1 MGVRVNTGSGID
13 PGLVNKL
20 IELERQP
27 IKQLENRKKTVEED
41 RKGFRDFAQ
50 LVSTLGTS
58 LNSLRNPSDFR
69 KLKLESSNPELVEGT
84 VDNAALPGNYEIEI
98 RHLAKTQKLL
108 TEGFPDKDSTP
119 VGFGYMTIEL
129 DDGRTFDIDVDPD
142 ASTLQDVAKQINESN
157 AGCKAIILNT
167 KETLED
173 PEADSF
179 RLLVISEK
187 SGKAGRVYIDPDT
200 TYLEFKEQ
208 MSGRN
213 LEMLFEDVMVFDE
226 DNTVEGLIPGLVI
239 NAKRAEPGTKVTLKI
254 DFDAEQTFESINNFV
269 EAYNTV
275 SDFIDKQFQ
284 INPQTNKAGSLSKDS
299 TLKQLQRNLQ
309 SALQYQGNGK
319 FRTLS
324 QIGIT
329 SDPKSGTLKID
340 AAKVKQALAEDYDS
354 VAELFVQTERGAGFG
369 TRMSDAVRNAQ
380 NQQTGVLG
388 SKDREYKRTLESFD
402 DDIVRKER
410 AASQRAEGI
419 KRKFAAL
426 EGLINGM
433 NSQGQA
439 IAARLGVPA
448 GPMPGLS

>member
-1 MGVRVNTGSGID
+1 MS
-13 PGLVNKL
+13 
-20 IELERQP
+20 
-27 IKQLENRKKTVEED
+27 
-41 RKGFRDFAQ
+41 
-50 LVSTLGTS
+50 
-58 LNSLRNPSDFR
+58 
-69 KLKLESSNPELVEGT
+69 
-84 VDNAALPGNYEIEI
+84 
-98 RHLAKTQKLL
+98 
-108 TEGFPDKDSTP
+108 
-119 VGFGYMTIEL
+119 
-129 DDGRTFDIDVDPD
+129 
-142 ASTLQDVAKQINESN
+142 
-157 AGCKAIILNT
+157 AGCKAIVLNT
-167 KETLED
+167 KETLQD

-187 SGKAGRVYIDPDT
+187 SGKAGKVYIDPDT

-269 EAYNTV
+269 EAYNSV

-340 AAKVKQALAEDYDS
+340 AAKVKQALAEDYDG

-439 IAARLGVPA
+439 IAARLGVPS

>member
-13 PGLVNKL
+13 PQLVNKL
-20 IELERQP
+20 VELERQP
-27 IKQLENRKKTVEED
+27 IKKIETRKKDTEEE
-41 RKGFRDFAQ
+41 RKLFREFTQ
-50 LVSTLGTS
+50 LVSELGQT

-69 KLKLESSNPELVEGT
+69 KLKADSSNPDILEGT
-84 VDNAALPGNYEIEI
+84 VDNLAVPGSYELEV
-98 RHLAKTQKLL
+98 RHLAKSQKLL
-108 TEGFPDKDSTP
+108 TEAFPDKDETP

-129 DDGRTFDIDVDPD
+129 DDGRSFDIDIDPD
-142 ASTLQDVAKQINESN
+142 ASTLQDVAKQINEAN

-167 KETLED
+167 KENLEN
-173 PEADSF
+173 PEQDSF

-187 SGKAGRVYIDPDT
+187 SGKAGKVFIDPDT

-213 LEMLFEDVMVFDE
+213 LELFFEDVAVFDD
-226 DNTVEGLIPGLVI
+226 DNTVEGLLPGLVI

-254 DFDAEQTFESINNFV
+254 DFDVDATVESISNFV
-269 EAYNTV
+269 GAYNKVT
-275 SDFIDKQFQ
+275 DFIDKQFQ
-284 INPQTNKAGSLSKDS
+284 INPATNRAGTLSKDN

-319 FRTLS
+319 FRNLAE
-324 QIGIT
+324 IGIT
-329 SDPKSGTLKID
+329 SDPKTGSLKID
-340 AAKVKQALAEDYDS
+340 AAKVKKALSDDYQG

-369 TRMSDAVRNAQ
+369 MRMSDTVRNAQ
-380 NQQTGVLG
+380 NQQTGVIS
-388 SKDREYKRTLESFD
+388 SKEREYKRTLESFD
-402 DDIVRKER
+402 DDISRKER
-410 AASQRAEGI
+410 AAAQRAEGI

-439 IAARLGVPA
+439 IAARLGVQS

>member
-27 IKQLENRKKTVEED
+27 IKQLETRKKVVEDD
-41 RKGFRDFAQ
+41 RKSFREFTQ
-50 LVSTLGTS
+50 LVSTLGQS

-69 KLKLESSNPELVEGT
+69 KLKAESSNPDLLDGT
-84 VDNAALPGNYEIEI
+84 VDNSAVPGSYELEV

-108 TEGFPDKDSTP
+108 AEGFPDKDSTP

-129 DDGRTFDIDVDPD
+129 DDGNTFDVDIDPD
-142 ASTLQDVAKQINESN
+142 ASTLQDVARSINEAN
-157 AGCKAIILNT
+157 AGCKAVIINT
-167 KETLED
+167 KENLED
-173 PEADSF
+173 PDADSF

-187 SGKAGRVYIDPDT
+187 SGKAGKVFIDPDT

-208 MSGRN
+208 MTGRN
-213 LEMLFEDVMVFDE
+213 LEMLFEDVMVYDE

-254 DFDAEQTFESINNFV
+254 DFDVDQTLESISSFV
-269 EAYNTV
+269 DAYNKV
-275 SDFIDKQFQ
+275 SEFIDKQFQ
-284 INPQTNKAGSLSKDS
+284 IDPQTNRAGALSKDS

-319 FRTLS
+319 FRNLA
-324 QIGIT
+324 QLGIT
-329 SDPKSGTLKID
+329 SDPKSGALKID
-340 AAKVKQALAEDYDS
+340 ATKVKQALSEDYDS
-354 VAELFVQTERGAGFG
+354 VAELFVQTEKGAGFG
-369 TRMSDAVRNAQ
+369 TRMSDTVRNAQ

-388 SKDREYKRTLESFD
+388 SKEREYKRTLETFD

-439 IAARLGVPA
+439 LAARLGVQS

>member
-69 KLKLESSNPELVEGT
+69 KLKLESSNPDLVEGT

-142 ASTLQDVAKQINESN
+142 ASTLQDVAKQINEMS
-157 AGCKAIILNT
+157 AGCKAIVLNT
-167 KETLED
+167 KETLQD

-187 SGKAGRVYIDPDT
+187 SGKAGKVYIDPDT

-254 DFDAEQTFESINNFV
+254 DFDAEKTFESINNFV
-269 EAYNTV
+269 EAYNSV

-439 IAARLGVPA
+439 IAARLGVPS

>member
-69 KLKLESSNPELVEGT
+69 KLKLESSNPDLVEGT

-119 VGFGYMTIEL
+119 VGFGYMTIDL
-129 DDGRTFDIDVDPD
+129 VDGRTFDIDVDPD
-142 ASTLQDVAKQINESN
+142 ASTLQDVAKQINETN
-157 AGCKAIILNT
+157 AGCKAIVLNT
-167 KETLED
+167 KETLQD

-187 SGKAGRVYIDPDT
+187 SGKAGKVYIDPDT

-254 DFDAEQTFESINNFV
+254 DFDAEKTFESINNFV
-269 EAYNTV
+269 EAYNSV

-340 AAKVKQALAEDYDS
+340 AAKVKQALAEDYDG

-439 IAARLGVPA
+439 IAARLGVPS

>member
-27 IKQLENRKKTVEED
+27 IKQLETRKKVVEED
-41 RKGFRDFAQ
+41 RKSFREFTQ
-50 LVSTLGTS
+50 LVSTLGQS

-69 KLKLESSNPELVEGT
+69 KLKAESSNPDLLDGT
-84 VDNAALPGNYEIEI
+84 VDNSAVPGSYELEV

-108 TEGFPDKDSTP
+108 AEGFPDKDSTP

-129 DDGRTFDIDVDPD
+129 DDGNTFDVDIDPD
-142 ASTLQDVAKQINESN
+142 ASTLQDVARSINEAN
-157 AGCKAIILNT
+157 AGCKAVIINT
-167 KETLED
+167 KENLED
-173 PEADSF
+173 PDADSF

-187 SGKAGRVYIDPDT
+187 SGKAGKVFIDPDT

-208 MSGRN
+208 MTGRN
-213 LEMLFEDVMVFDE
+213 LEMLFEDVMVYDE

-239 NAKRAEPGTKVTLKI
+239 NAKRSEPGTKVTLKI
-254 DFDAEQTFESINNFV
+254 DFDVDQTLESITNFV
-269 EAYNTV
+269 DAYNKVTE
-275 SDFIDKQFQ
+275 FIDKQFQ
-284 INPQTNKAGSLSKDS
+284 IDPQTNRAGALSKDS

-309 SALQYQGNGK
+309 SSIQYQGNGK
-319 FRTLS
+319 FRNLA
-324 QIGIT
+324 QLGIT
-329 SDPKSGTLKID
+329 SDPKSGALKID
-340 AAKVKQALAEDYDS
+340 ATKVKQALSEDYES
-354 VAELFVQTERGAGFG
+354 VAELFVQTEKGAGFG
-369 TRMSDAVRNAQ
+369 TRMSDTVRNAQ

-388 SKDREYKRTLESFD
+388 SKEREYKRTLETFD
-402 DDIVRKER
+402 DDIIRKER

-439 IAARLGVPA
+439 LAARLGVQS

>member
-69 KLKLESSNPELVEGT
+69 KLKLESSNPDLVEGT

-142 ASTLQDVAKQINESN
+142 ASTLQDVAKQINEMS
-157 AGCKAIILNT
+157 AGCKAIVLNT
-167 KETLED
+167 KETLQD

-187 SGKAGRVYIDPDT
+187 SGKAGKVYIDPDT

-269 EAYNTV
+269 EAYNSV

-340 AAKVKQALAEDYDS
+340 AAKVKQALAEDYDG

-439 IAARLGVPA
+439 IAARLGVPS

>member
-27 IKQLENRKKTVEED
+27 IKQIETRKKVVEDD
-41 RKGFRDFAQ
+41 RKSFREFTQ
-50 LVSTLGTS
+50 LVSTLGQT

-69 KLKLESSNPELVEGT
+69 KLKAESSNPDLLDGT
-84 VDNAALPGNYEIEI
+84 VDNSAVPGSYELEV

-108 TEGFPDKDSTP
+108 AEGFPDKDSTP

-129 DDGRTFDIDVDPD
+129 DDGSSFDVDIDPD
-142 ASTLQDVAKQINESN
+142 ASTLQDVARSINEAN
-157 AGCKAIILNT
+157 AGCKAIIINT
-167 KETLED
+167 KESLED
-173 PEADSF
+173 PDADSF

-187 SGKAGRVYIDPDT
+187 SGKAGKVFIDPDT

-208 MSGRN
+208 MTGRN
-213 LEMLFEDVMVFDE
+213 LEMLFEDVMVYDE

-254 DFDAEQTFESINNFV
+254 DFDVDKTLESISNFV
-269 EAYNTV
+269 DAYNKV
-275 SDFIDKQFQ
+275 SEFIDKQFQ
-284 INPQTNKAGSLSKDS
+284 IDPQTNRAGALSKDS

-319 FRTLS
+319 FRNLA
-324 QIGIT
+324 QLGIT
-329 SDPKSGTLKID
+329 SDPKSGALQID
-340 AAKVKQALAEDYDS
+340 ATKVKQALAEDYDS
-354 VAELFVQTERGAGFG
+354 VAELFVQTEKGAGFG
-369 TRMSDAVRNAQ
+369 TRMSDTVRNAQ

-388 SKDREYKRTLESFD
+388 SKEREYKRTLETFD
-402 DDIVRKER
+402 DDIIRKER

-439 IAARLGVPA
+439 LAARLGVQS

>member
-1 MGVRVNTGSGID
+1 MGVLVNTGSGID

-27 IKQLENRKKTVEED
+27 IKQLETRKKVVEDD
-41 RKGFRDFAQ
+41 RKSFREFTQ
-50 LVSTLGTS
+50 LVSTLGQS

-69 KLKLESSNPELVEGT
+69 KLKAESSNPDLLDGT
-84 VDNAALPGNYEIEI
+84 VDNSAVPGSYELEV

-108 TEGFPDKDSTP
+108 AEGFPDKDSTP

-129 DDGRTFDIDVDPD
+129 DDGNTFDVDIDPD
-142 ASTLQDVAKQINESN
+142 ASTLQDVARSINEAN
-157 AGCKAIILNT
+157 AGCKAVIINT
-167 KETLED
+167 KENLED
-173 PEADSF
+173 PDADSF

-187 SGKAGRVYIDPDT
+187 SGKAGKVFIDPDT

-208 MSGRN
+208 MTGRN
-213 LEMLFEDVMVFDE
+213 LEMLFEDVMVYDE

-254 DFDAEQTFESINNFV
+254 DFDVDQTLESISSFV
-269 EAYNTV
+269 DAYNKV
-275 SDFIDKQFQ
+275 SEFIDKQFQ
-284 INPQTNKAGSLSKDS
+284 IDPQTNRAGALSKDS

-319 FRTLS
+319 FRNLA
-324 QIGIT
+324 QLGIT
-329 SDPKSGTLKID
+329 SDPKSGALKID
-340 AAKVKQALAEDYDS
+340 ATKVKQALSEDYDS
-354 VAELFVQTERGAGFG
+354 VAELFVQTEKGAGFG
-369 TRMSDAVRNAQ
+369 TRMSDTVRNAQ

-388 SKDREYKRTLESFD
+388 SKEREYKRTLETFD

-439 IAARLGVPA
+439 LAARLGVQS

>member
-69 KLKLESSNPELVEGT
+69 KLKLESSNPDLVEGT

-142 ASTLQDVAKQINESN
+142 ASTLQDVAKQINEMS
-157 AGCKAIILNT
+157 AGCKAVVLNT
-167 KETLED
+167 KETLQD

-187 SGKAGRVYIDPDT
+187 SGKAGKVYIDPDT

-254 DFDAEQTFESINNFV
+254 DFDAEKTFESINNFV
-269 EAYNTV
+269 EAYNSV

-340 AAKVKQALAEDYDS
+340 AAKVKQALAEDYDG

-439 IAARLGVPA
+439 IAARLGVPS

>member
-27 IKQLENRKKTVEED
+27 IKQLETRKKVVEDD
-41 RKGFRDFAQ
+41 RKSFREFTQ
-50 LVSTLGTS
+50 LVSTLGQS

-69 KLKLESSNPELVEGT
+69 KLKAESSNPDLLDGT
-84 VDNAALPGNYEIEI
+84 VDNSAVPGSYELEV

-108 TEGFPDKDSTP
+108 AEGFPDKDSTP

-129 DDGRTFDIDVDPD
+129 DDGNTFDVDIDPD
-142 ASTLQDVAKQINESN
+142 ASTLQDVARSINEAN
-157 AGCKAIILNT
+157 AGCKAVIINT
-167 KETLED
+167 KENLED
-173 PEADSF
+173 PDADSF

-187 SGKAGRVYIDPDT
+187 SGKAGKVYIDPDT

-208 MSGRN
+208 MTGRN
-213 LEMLFEDVMVFDE
+213 LEMLFEDVMVYDE

-239 NAKRAEPGTKVTLKI
+239 NVKRSEPGTKVTLKI
-254 DFDAEQTFESINNFV
+254 DFDVDQTLESITGFV
-269 EAYNTV
+269 DAYNKV
-275 SDFIDKQFQ
+275 SEFIDKQFQ
-284 INPQTNKAGSLSKDS
+284 IDPQTNRAGALSKDS

-309 SALQYQGNGK
+309 SSLQYQGNGK
-319 FRTLS
+319 FRNLA
-324 QIGIT
+324 QLGIT
-329 SDPKSGTLKID
+329 SDPKSGALKID
-340 AAKVKQALAEDYDS
+340 AAKVKQALAEDYES
-354 VAELFVQTERGAGFG
+354 VAELFVQTEKGAGFG
-369 TRMSDAVRNAQ
+369 TRMSDTVRNAQ

-388 SKDREYKRTLESFD
+388 SKEREYKRTLETFD

-439 IAARLGVPA
+439 LAARLGVQS

>member
-13 PGLVNKL
+13 PGLVSKL

-41 RKGFRDFAQ
+41 RKGFRDFTQ

-108 TEGFPDKDSTP
+108 TEAFPDKDSSP

-129 DDGRTFDIDVDPD
+129 DDGRSFEIDVDPD

-179 RLLVISEK
+179 RLLVISEN
-187 SGKAGRVYIDPDT
+187 SGKAGKVYIDPDT

-254 DFDAEQTFESINNFV
+254 DFDAEQTFESINGFV
-269 EAYNTV
+269 DAYNSV

-319 FRTLS
+319 LRTLS

-340 AAKVKQALAEDYDS
+340 AAKVKQALAEDYES

-439 IAARLGVPA
+439 IAARLGVQS

>member
-69 KLKLESSNPELVEGT
+69 KLKLESSNPDLVEGT

-129 DDGRTFDIDVDPD
+129 DDGKTFDIDVDPD
-142 ASTLQDVAKQINESN
+142 ASTLQDVAKQINEMS
-157 AGCKAIILNT
+157 AGCKAIVLNT
-167 KETLED
+167 KETLQD

-187 SGKAGRVYIDPDT
+187 SGKAGKVYIDPDT

-269 EAYNTV
+269 EAYNSV

-340 AAKVKQALAEDYDS
+340 AAKVKQALAEDYDG

-439 IAARLGVPA
+439 IAARLGVPS

>member
-27 IKQLENRKKTVEED
+27 IKQLESRKKVVEDD
-41 RKGFRDFAQ
+41 RKAFREFTQ
-50 LVSTLGTS
+50 LVSTLGQS

-69 KLKLESSNPELVEGT
+69 KLKAESSNPDLLDGT
-84 VDNAALPGNYEIEI
+84 VDNSAVPGSYELEV

-108 TEGFPDKDSTP
+108 AEGFPDKDSTP

-129 DDGRTFDIDVDPD
+129 DDGSTFDVDIDPD
-142 ASTLQDVAKQINESN
+142 ASTLQDVARSINEAN
-157 AGCKAIILNT
+157 AGCKAIIINT
-167 KETLED
+167 KESLED
-173 PEADSF
+173 PDADSF

-187 SGKAGRVYIDPDT
+187 SGKAGKVFIDPDT

-208 MSGRN
+208 MTGRN

-254 DFDAEQTFESINNFV
+254 DFDVDKTLESISGFV
-269 EAYNTV
+269 DAYNSV
-275 SDFIDKQFQ
+275 SEFIDRQFK
-284 INPQTNKAGSLSKDS
+284 IDPQTNRAGALSKDS
-299 TLKQLQRNLQ
+299 TLKQLQRSLQ
-309 SALQYQGNGK
+309 SSLQYQGSGK
-319 FRTLS
+319 YRNLA
-324 QIGIT
+324 QLGIT
-329 SDPKSGTLKID
+329 SDPKTGTLQID
-340 AAKVKQALAEDYDS
+340 ATKVKQALAEDYDS
-354 VAELFVQTERGAGFG
+354 VAELFVQTEKGAGFG
-369 TRMSDAVRNAQ
+369 TRMSDTVRNAQ

-388 SKDREYKRTLESFD
+388 SKEREYKRTLDTFD

-439 IAARLGVPA
+439 LAARLGVQS

>member
-69 KLKLESSNPELVEGT
+69 KLKLESSNPDLVEGT

-129 DDGRTFDIDVDPD
+129 DDGKTFDIDVDPD
-142 ASTLQDVAKQINESN
+142 ASTLQDVAKQINEMS
-157 AGCKAIILNT
+157 AGCKAIVLNT
-167 KETLED
+167 KETLQD

-187 SGKAGRVYIDPDT
+187 SGKAGKVYIDPDT

-269 EAYNTV
+269 EAYNSV

-340 AAKVKQALAEDYDS
+340 AAKVKQALAEDYDG

-426 EGLINGM
+426 EGLINGL

-439 IAARLGVPA
+439 IAARLGVPS

>member
-27 IKQLENRKKTVEED
+27 IKQLESRKKVVEDD
-41 RKGFRDFAQ
+41 RKAFREFTQ
-50 LVSTLGTS
+50 LVSTLGQS

-69 KLKLESSNPELVEGT
+69 KLKAESSNPDLLDGT
-84 VDNAALPGNYEIEI
+84 VDNTAVPGSYELEV

-108 TEGFPDKDSTP
+108 AEGFPDKDSTP

-129 DDGRTFDIDVDPD
+129 DDGSTFDVDIDPD
-142 ASTLQDVAKQINESN
+142 ASTLQDVARSINEAN
-157 AGCKAIILNT
+157 AGCKAIIINT
-167 KETLED
+167 KESLED
-173 PEADSF
+173 PDADSF

-187 SGKAGRVYIDPDT
+187 SGKAGKVFIDPDT

-208 MSGRN
+208 MTGRN

-254 DFDAEQTFESINNFV
+254 DFDVDKTLESISGFV
-269 EAYNTV
+269 DAYNSV
-275 SDFIDKQFQ
+275 SEFIDRQFK
-284 INPQTNKAGSLSKDS
+284 IDPQTNRAGALSKDS
-299 TLKQLQRNLQ
+299 TLKQLQRSLQ
-309 SALQYQGNGK
+309 SSLQYQGSGK
-319 FRTLS
+319 YRNLA
-324 QIGIT
+324 QLGIT
-329 SDPKSGTLKID
+329 SDPKTGTLQID
-340 AAKVKQALAEDYDS
+340 ATKVKQALAEDYDS
-354 VAELFVQTERGAGFG
+354 VAELFVQTEKGAGFG
-369 TRMSDAVRNAQ
+369 TRMSDTVRNAQ

-388 SKDREYKRTLESFD
+388 SKEREYKRTLDTFD

-439 IAARLGVPA
+439 LAARLGVQS

>member
-20 IELERQP
+20 VELERQP
-27 IKQLENRKKTVEED
+27 IKQLESRKKTVEED
-41 RKGFRDFAQ
+41 RKAFREFTQ
-50 LVSTLGTS
+50 LVSVLGQS
-58 LNSLRNPSDFR
+58 LNGLRNPSDFR
-69 KLKLESSNPELVEGT
+69 KLKVESSNPDLLDGV
-84 VDNAALPGNYEIEI
+84 VDNSGVPGSYEIEI
-98 RHLAKTQKLL
+98 RHLAKAQKLL
-108 TEGFPDKDSTP
+108 AEGFPDKDSTP

-129 DDGRTFDIDVDPD
+129 DDGTTFDVDIDPD
-142 ASTLQDVAKQINESN
+142 ASTLQDVAKQINEAG
-157 AGCKAIILNT
+157 AGCKALILNT
-167 KETLED
+167 KENLENPD
-173 PEADSF
+173 ADSF

-187 SGKAGRVYIDPDT
+187 SGKAGKVYIDPDT

-226 DNTVEGLIPGLVI
+226 DNTVEGLLPGLVI

-254 DFDAEQTFESINNFV
+254 DFDAEKTFESINNFV
-269 EAYNTV
+269 TAYNNV
-275 SDFIDKQFQ
+275 SEFIDKQFQ
-284 INPQTNKAGSLSKDS
+284 INPQTNQAGALSKDS
-299 TLKQLQRNLQ
+299 TLKQLQRGLQ
-309 SALQYQGNGK
+309 SALQYQSSGK
-319 FRTLS
+319 FRNLAE
-324 QIGIT
+324 IGIT
-329 SDPKSGTLKID
+329 SDPKTGTLKID
-340 AAKVKQALAEDYDS
+340 AAKVKKALSEDYDS
-354 VAELFVQTERGAGFG
+354 VAELFVQTEKGAGFG
-369 TRMSDAVRNAQ
+369 TRMSDTVRNAQ

-388 SKDREYKRTLESFD
+388 SKEREYKRTLESFD

-439 IAARLGVPA
+439 LAARLGVQA

>member
-69 KLKLESSNPELVEGT
+69 KLKLESSNPDLVEGT

-129 DDGRTFDIDVDPD
+129 DDGKTFDIDVDPD
-142 ASTLQDVAKQINESN
+142 ASTLQDVAKQINEMS
-157 AGCKAIILNT
+157 AGCKAIVLNT
-167 KETLED
+167 KETLQD

-187 SGKAGRVYIDPDT
+187 SGKAGKVYIDPDT

-254 DFDAEQTFESINNFV
+254 DFDAEKTFESINNFV
-269 EAYNTV
+269 EAYNSV

-340 AAKVKQALAEDYDS
+340 AAKVKQALAEDYDG

-439 IAARLGVPA
+439 IAARLGVPS

>member
-58 LNSLRNPSDFR
+58 LNSLRNPSEFR
-69 KLKLESSNPELVEGT
+69 KLKLESSNPDLVEGT

-129 DDGRTFDIDVDPD
+129 DDGKTFDIDVDPD
-142 ASTLQDVAKQINESN
+142 ASTLQDVAKQINEMS
-157 AGCKAIILNT
+157 AGCKAIVLNT
-167 KETLED
+167 KETLQD

-187 SGKAGRVYIDPDT
+187 SGKAGKVYIDPDT

-254 DFDAEQTFESINNFV
+254 DFDAEKTFESINNFV
-269 EAYNTV
+269 EAYNSV

-340 AAKVKQALAEDYDS
+340 AAKVKQALAEDYDG

-439 IAARLGVPA
+439 IAARLGVPS

>member
-27 IKQLENRKKTVEED
+27 IKQLETRKKVVEED
-41 RKGFRDFAQ
+41 RKSFREFTQ
-50 LVSTLGTS
+50 LVSALGQS

-69 KLKLESSNPELVEGT
+69 KLKAESSNPDLLDGT
-84 VDNAALPGNYEIEI
+84 VDNSAVPGSYELEV

-108 TEGFPDKDSTP
+108 AEGFPDKDSTP

-129 DDGRTFDIDVDPD
+129 DDGNTFDVDIDPD
-142 ASTLQDVAKQINESN
+142 ASTLQDVARSINEAN
-157 AGCKAIILNT
+157 AGCKAVIINT
-167 KETLED
+167 KENLED
-173 PEADSF
+173 PDADSF

-187 SGKAGRVYIDPDT
+187 SGKAGKVFIDPDT

-208 MSGRN
+208 MTGRN
-213 LEMLFEDVMVFDE
+213 LEMLFEDVMVYDE

-239 NAKRAEPGTKVTLKI
+239 NAKRSEPGTKVTLKI
-254 DFDAEQTFESINNFV
+254 DFDVDQTLESITNFV
-269 EAYNTV
+269 DAYNRVTE
-275 SDFIDKQFQ
+275 FIDKQFQ
-284 INPQTNKAGSLSKDS
+284 IDPQTNRAGALSKDS

-309 SALQYQGNGK
+309 SSIQYQGNGK
-319 FRTLS
+319 FRNLA
-324 QIGIT
+324 QLGIT
-329 SDPKSGTLKID
+329 SDPKSGALKID
-340 AAKVKQALAEDYDS
+340 ATKVKQALSEDYES
-354 VAELFVQTERGAGFG
+354 VAELFVQTEKGAGFG
-369 TRMSDAVRNAQ
+369 TRMSDTVRNAQ

-388 SKDREYKRTLESFD
+388 SKEREYKRTLETFD
-402 DDIVRKER
+402 DDIIRKER

-439 IAARLGVPA
+439 LAARLGVQS

>member
-13 PGLVNKL
+13 PGLVSKL

-41 RKGFRDFAQ
+41 RKGFRDFTQ

-108 TEGFPDKDSTP
+108 TEAFPDKDSSP

-129 DDGRTFDIDVDPD
+129 DDGRSFEIDVDPD
-142 ASTLQDVAKQINESN
+142 ASTLQDVARQINESN

-179 RLLVISEK
+179 RLLVISEN
-187 SGKAGRVYIDPDT
+187 SGKAGKVYIDPDT

-254 DFDAEQTFESINNFV
+254 DFDAEQTFESINGFV
-269 EAYNTV
+269 DAYNSV

-319 FRTLS
+319 LRTLS

-340 AAKVKQALAEDYDS
+340 AAKVKQALAEDYES

-439 IAARLGVPA
+439 IAARLGVQS

>member
-27 IKQLENRKKTVEED
+27 IKQLESRKKVVEDD
-41 RKGFRDFAQ
+41 RKAFREFTQ
-50 LVSTLGTS
+50 LVSTLGQS

-69 KLKLESSNPELVEGT
+69 KLKAESSNPDLLDGT
-84 VDNAALPGNYEIEI
+84 VDNSAVPGSYELEV

-108 TEGFPDKDSTP
+108 AEGFPDKDSTP

-129 DDGRTFDIDVDPD
+129 DDGSTFDVDIDPD
-142 ASTLQDVAKQINESN
+142 ASTLQDVARSINEAN
-157 AGCKAIILNT
+157 AGCKAIIINT
-167 KETLED
+167 KESLED
-173 PEADSF
+173 PDADSF

-187 SGKAGRVYIDPDT
+187 SGKAGKVFIDPDT

-208 MSGRN
+208 MTGRN

-254 DFDAEQTFESINNFV
+254 DFDVDKTLESISGFV
-269 EAYNTV
+269 DAYNSV
-275 SDFIDKQFQ
+275 SEFIDRQFK
-284 INPQTNKAGSLSKDS
+284 IDPQTNRAGALSKDS
-299 TLKQLQRNLQ
+299 TLKQLQRSLQ
-309 SALQYQGNGK
+309 SSLQYQGSGK
-319 FRTLS
+319 YRNLA
-324 QIGIT
+324 QLGIT
-329 SDPKSGTLKID
+329 SDPKTGTLQID
-340 AAKVKQALAEDYDS
+340 ATKVKQALAEDYDS
-354 VAELFVQTERGAGFG
+354 VAELFVQTEKGAGFG
-369 TRMSDAVRNAQ
+369 TRMSDTVRNAQ

-388 SKDREYKRTLESFD
+388 SKDREYKRTLDTFD

-439 IAARLGVPA
+439 LAARLGVQS

>member
-69 KLKLESSNPELVEGT
+69 KLKLESSNPDLVEGT

-129 DDGRTFDIDVDPD
+129 DDGKTFDIDVDPD
-142 ASTLQDVAKQINESN
+142 ASTLQDVAKQINEMS
-157 AGCKAIILNT
+157 AGCKAIVLNT
-167 KETLED
+167 KETLQD

-187 SGKAGRVYIDPDT
+187 SGKAGKVYIDPDT

-254 DFDAEQTFESINNFV
+254 DFDAEKTFESINNFV
-269 EAYNTV
+269 EAYNSV

-439 IAARLGVPA
+439 IAARLGVPS

>member
-27 IKQLENRKKTVEED
+27 IKQLETRKKVVEED
-41 RKGFRDFAQ
+41 RKSFREFTQ
-50 LVSTLGTS
+50 LVSTLGQS

-69 KLKLESSNPELVEGT
+69 KLKAESSNPDLLDGT
-84 VDNAALPGNYEIEI
+84 VDNSAVPGSYELEV

-108 TEGFPDKDSTP
+108 AEGFPDKDSTP

-129 DDGRTFDIDVDPD
+129 DDGNTFDVDIDPD
-142 ASTLQDVAKQINESN
+142 ASTLQDVARSINEAN
-157 AGCKAIILNT
+157 AGCKAVIINT
-167 KETLED
+167 KENLED
-173 PEADSF
+173 PDADSF

-187 SGKAGRVYIDPDT
+187 SGKAGKVFIDPDT

-208 MSGRN
+208 MTGRN
-213 LEMLFEDVMVFDE
+213 LEMLFEDVMVYDE

-239 NAKRAEPGTKVTLKI
+239 NAKRSEPGTKVTLKI
-254 DFDAEQTFESINNFV
+254 DFDVDQTLESITNFV
-269 EAYNTV
+269 DAYNKVTE
-275 SDFIDKQFQ
+275 FIDKQFQ
-284 INPQTNKAGSLSKDS
+284 IDPQTNRAGALSKDS

-309 SALQYQGNGK
+309 SSIQYQGNGK
-319 FRTLS
+319 FRNLA
-324 QIGIT
+324 QLGIT
-329 SDPKSGTLKID
+329 SDPKSGALKID
-340 AAKVKQALAEDYDS
+340 ATKVKQALSEDYES
-354 VAELFVQTERGAGFG
+354 VAELFVQTEKGAGFG
-369 TRMSDAVRNAQ
+369 RRMSDTVRNAQ

-388 SKDREYKRTLESFD
+388 SKEREYKRTLETFD
-402 DDIVRKER
+402 DDIIRKER

-439 IAARLGVPA
+439 LAARLGVQS

>member
-69 KLKLESSNPELVEGT
+69 KLKLESSNPDLVEGT

-142 ASTLQDVAKQINESN
+142 ASTLQDVAKQINEMS
-157 AGCKAIILNT
+157 AGCKAIVLNT
-167 KETLED
+167 KETLQD

-187 SGKAGRVYIDPDT
+187 SGKAGKVYIDPDT

-254 DFDAEQTFESINNFV
+254 DFDAEKTFESINNFV
-269 EAYNTV
+269 EAYNSV

-340 AAKVKQALAEDYDS
+340 AAKVKQALAEDYDG

-439 IAARLGVPA
+439 IAARLGVPS

>member
-13 PGLVNKL
+13 PGLVSKL

-41 RKGFRDFAQ
+41 RKGFRDFTQ

-108 TEGFPDKDSTP
+108 TEAFPDKDSSP

-129 DDGRTFDIDVDPD
+129 DDGRSFEIDVDPD

-179 RLLVISEK
+179 RLLVISEN
-187 SGKAGRVYIDPDT
+187 SGKAGKVYIDPDT

-254 DFDAEQTFESINNFV
+254 DFDAEKTFESINGFV
-269 EAYNTV
+269 DAYNSV

-319 FRTLS
+319 LRTLS

-340 AAKVKQALAEDYDS
+340 AAKVKQALAEDYES

-439 IAARLGVPA
+439 IAARLGVQS

>member
-69 KLKLESSNPELVEGT
+69 KLKLESSNPDLVEGT

-129 DDGRTFDIDVDPD
+129 DDGKTFDIDVDPD
-142 ASTLQDVAKQINESN
+142 ASTLQDVAKQINEMS
-157 AGCKAIILNT
+157 AGCKAIVLNT
-167 KETLED
+167 KETLQD

-187 SGKAGRVYIDPDT
+187 SGKAGKVYIDPDT

-269 EAYNTV
+269 EAYNSV

-340 AAKVKQALAEDYDS
+340 AAKVKQALAEDYDG

-402 DDIVRKER
+402 DDIIRKER

-439 IAARLGVPA
+439 IAARLGVPS